1 MFFIFLLAFSP
12 RYSLAVSLKDL
23 NIQPER
29 INPGNILY
37 NVKRVWEKV
46 QERVITNK
54 DAKIRLY
61 SSLVEQRLSELDY
74 VVETKNRN
82 QMEKTSS
89 RLAYYAGTLEEFLE
103 NNASQ
108 ETKLQVR
115 EKYKTYLEPLA
126 LMRDEFSA
134 NSSDWMFVQYDI
146 DSLNN
151 YIQKLGS

>member
-1 MFFIFLLAFSP
+1 
-12 RYSLAVSLKDL
+12 
-23 NIQPER
+23 
-29 INPGNILY
+29 
-37 NVKRVWEKV
+37 VKRVWEKV